1 MDPSVSVMVDIH
13 NTIVNN
19 CFSNW
24 ASPSLQQRYLPRLA
38 SDSLGAFA
46 LSESSSGSDAFA
58 LQTRALRDGGD
69 YVLEG
74 EKLWISNAE
83 QAALFLVMANAAV
96 SLIHPLPLAHPP
108 PPLMSTCPPICHT
121 PFVTPHLSH
130 THLSHPICHT
140 SHLSHSHLS
149 HSHFYHTPFAP
160 CITRLCFP
168 LQPDKGHRGITCF
181 VVPADS
187 AGSPSQPPPYPPT
200 PTLYPPSTPPLP
212 PPLPPPYP
220 PSTPLYPPTTPPLTP
235 PNPP

>member
-96 SLIHPLPLAHPP
+96 SLIHPLPLAH
-108 PPLMSTCPPICHT
+108 SQFPIAW
-121 PFVTPHLSH
+121 P
-130 THLSHPICHT
+130 
-140 SHLSHSHLS
+140 
-149 HSHFYHTPFAP
+149 
-160 CITRLCFP
+160 
-168 LQPDKGHRGITCF
+168 GGMRGAIK
-181 VVPADS
+181 
-187 AGSPSQPPPYPPT
+187 
-200 PTLYPPSTPPLP
+200 
-212 PPLPPPYP
+212 
-220 PSTPLYPPTTPPLTP
+220 
-235 PNPP
+235 